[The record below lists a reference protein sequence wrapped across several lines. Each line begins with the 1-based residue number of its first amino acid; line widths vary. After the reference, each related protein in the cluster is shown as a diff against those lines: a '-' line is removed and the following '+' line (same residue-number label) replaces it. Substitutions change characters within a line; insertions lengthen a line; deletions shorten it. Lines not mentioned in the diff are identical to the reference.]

1 MHPARLLSALVAAA
15 VTLAACSAFNPLERD
30 PEDAG
35 VSIKVERCE
44 QDEVSEVVS
53 ATFTVR
59 SEEDYDVVL
68 VDGKLKD
75 ATGLVV
81 ATSSTSV
88 SNVKANEPTQ
98 GTMSLSPQGEY
109 EKPVDCEITL
119 NFAQRPIFE

>member
-1 MHPARLLSALVAAA
+1 MRSRRLALLAVVAVA
-15 VTLAACSAFNPLERD
+15 VAGCSAFDPLERD
-30 PEDAG
+30 PQEAG
-35 VSIKVERCE
+35 VRIRVERCE

-68 VDGKLKD
+68 VNGKLKD

-88 SNVKANEPTQ
+88 SNVRANEPTQ
-98 GTMSLSPQGEY
+98 GVMSLSPQGSY
-109 EKPVDCEITL
+109 EKPLDCEITL
-119 NFAQRPIFE
+119 EFAQRPVFE

>member
-1 MHPARLLSALVAAA
+1 MRARHVVLGALA
-15 VTLAACSAFNPLERD
+15 VLAVACSAFDPLERD
-30 PEDAG
+30 AREAG
-35 VSIKVERCE
+35 IRIKVERCE

-68 VDGKLKD
+68 VNGRLKD

-88 SNVKANEPTQ
+88 SNVRPDEPVQ
-98 GTMSLSPQGEY
+98 GVMSLSPQGSY
-109 EKPVDCEITL
+109 ERPLDCEITL
-119 NFAQRPIFE
+119 EFAQRPVFE

>member
-1 MHPARLLSALVAAA
+1 MRAPRFALLAVVVAAA
-15 VTLAACSAFNPLERD
+15 AGCSAFDPLERD
-30 PEDAG
+30 PEQAG
-35 VSIKVERCE
+35 VRINVERCE

-53 ATFTVR
+53 TTFTVR

-88 SNVKANEPTQ
+88 SNVTANEPTQ
-98 GTMSLSPQGEY
+98 GVMSLSPQGDY
-109 EKPVDCEITL
+109 EKPLDCEITL
-119 NFAQRPIFE
+119 NFAQRPVFE

>member
-1 MHPARLLSALVAAA
+1 MGTRRLVSLAVVAVA
-15 VTLAACSAFNPLERD
+15 VGGCSAFDPLERD
-30 PEDAG
+30 PEEAG
-35 VSIKVERCE
+35 VRIAVERCE

-68 VDGKLKD
+68 VNGKLKD

-88 SNVKANEPTQ
+88 SNVRANEPTQ
-98 GTMSLSPQGEY
+98 GVMSLSPQGSY
-109 EKPVDCEITL
+109 EKPLDCEITL
-119 NFAQRPIFE
+119 EFAQRPVFE